1 MRKLL
6 RILMVTMVLGT
17 GLFANINTT
26 EKDSIERNI
35 RMQNIIISGGEKQVE
50 KMEYAITKLEE
61 YKAFAKKVRNFKQM
75 RKFNRKI
82 SEEEKRITKELK
94 RIKEAKFKLIELQGE
109 L

>member
-17 GLFANINTT
+17 GLFANINTI

-50 KMEYAITKLEE
+50 KLEYAITKLEE
-61 YKAFAKKVRNFKQM
+61 YKAFAKEVRNFKQM

-82 SEEEKRITKELK
+82 SEEEKRITKVLK